1 MRPLVFVGSL
11 RATLCPL
18 QIPHRLDFLPVSHE
32 PGPTYAILKHMA
44 ELESPLASG
53 NSVLQCPSQ
62 IDKRLLNI
70 LTKTSYEDWL
80 DKSLVV
86 KTQAKASWKF
96 TPSEICPAFYLA
108 CQPIAGKPEREA
120 TLPPVALPG
129 SGCRSSPHQSGKHML
144 PLAGPMVGWLRET
157 DWCVFVCVCQN
168 GAPPKWGWFSAN

>member
-32 PGPTYAILKHMA
+32 PGPTYAI
-44 ELESPLASG
+44 
-53 NSVLQCPSQ
+53 
-62 IDKRLLNI
+62 LLNI

-157 DWCVFVCVCQN
+157 DWCVFVCVCVKMWHPQN
-168 GAPPKWGWFSAN
+168 GVGFLQTKLKRADA